1 MCTGACPLPFL
12 STSRAKIF
20 FCAAEASTATDLD
33 PHAVSVVIIKSLSTM
48 RSPLIGSHVRSAL
61 LQAVLYRS
69 SPAAER
75 LGDIWQALQH
85 MPQPQGRVLQ
95 VRWRLALVHSS
106 GHTDGHT

>member
-1 MCTGACPLPFL
+1 
-12 STSRAKIF
+12 
-20 FCAAEASTATDLD
+20 
-33 PHAVSVVIIKSLSTM
+33 M

-61 LQAVLYRS
+61 LQAVLDRS